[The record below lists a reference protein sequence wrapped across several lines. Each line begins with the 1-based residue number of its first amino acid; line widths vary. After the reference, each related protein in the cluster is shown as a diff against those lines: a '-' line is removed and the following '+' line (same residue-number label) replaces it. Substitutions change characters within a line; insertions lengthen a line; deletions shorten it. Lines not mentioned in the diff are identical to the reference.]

1 MKVYT
6 GSGKD
11 VVIKPPYVK
20 NQELGGG
27 DTPYIMPRQTGA
39 GNTRGVQ
46 NIQGS
51 ITITDPTTG
60 VTRMIMGFRSG
71 AFK

>member
-6 GSGKD
+6 GAGKD

-39 GNTRGVQ
+39 GATRATQQIKGSLSVVDD
-46 NIQGS
+46 QG
-51 ITITDPTTG
+51 IVRVVVG
-60 VTRMIMGFRSG
+60 YEKGGF
-71 AFK
+71 